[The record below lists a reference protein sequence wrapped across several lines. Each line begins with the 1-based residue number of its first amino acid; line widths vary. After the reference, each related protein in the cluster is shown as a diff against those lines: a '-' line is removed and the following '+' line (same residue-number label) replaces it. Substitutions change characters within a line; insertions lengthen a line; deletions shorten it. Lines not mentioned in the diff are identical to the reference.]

1 MKNSKYEEQKKNKLV
16 SKIPSYRVILQA
28 NDGVEDAGTASGPR
42 TAVHFLFCAEQ
53 KKQTNKKKQNS
64 IIVHTDFRLV

>member
-1 MKNSKYEEQKKNKLV
+1 MKNSRYEEQKKKNKLV

-28 NDGVEDAGTASGPR
+28 NDGVEVVGTASGPC

-53 KKQTNKKKQNS
+53 KKKTASSSTQ
-64 IIVHTDFRLV
+64 ILG